1 MGKLGSVGGK
11 MQQQQPLIF
20 KERRLEGEDTAEV
33 LTLPCVCGRT
43 DSRDLRDVEGET
55 GWSTWSP
62 QSRV

>member
-1 MGKLGSVGGK
+1 